1 MLSFRIIK
9 QTPDLLI
16 IREQNSYAV
25 KIATVCVLLILFSG
39 SIILLRDWTQYSY
52 ITMEKF
58 IFSWIHETEIS
69 TRLIVAMGVFLLAS
83 IGFIFVLFI
92 LVLVFSFYFWLV
104 FNLTYEDNYLLC
116 KKNNVFKIFQTNI
129 LFFYNYEKLIRAFDL
144 SRITGLELD
153 TYRVYDADYDGFYY
167 SSPSKRFSL
176 YLLFLEEERYFLAN
190 ARELHNEMGLLDMG
204 RIILNF
210 LDLPLGEFDLPLGTC
225 DHVNSNLPK
234 N

>member
-16 IREQNSYAV
+16 IRKQNSYAV
-25 KIATVCVLLILFSG
+25 KIAIVCVLLNLFSG
-39 SIILLRDWTQYSY
+39 SIGSIILLWDLTQVSY

-69 TRLIVAMGVFLLAS
+69 TRSIVAMGVLLLGL
-83 IGFIFVLFI
+83 IGFIFILFH
-92 LVLVFSFYFWLV
+92 LVLVFSSYFWVV
-104 FNLTYEDNYLLC
+104 FNLTEDNYLLC
-116 KKNNVFKIFQTNI
+116 KKNNVFKKFETNI
-129 LFFYNYEKLIRAFDL
+129 LIFYNYEKRIRAFDL

-153 TYRVYDADYDGFYY
+153 TYRGHDDGY
-167 SSPSKRFSL
+167 SPSISL
-176 YLLFLEEERYFLAN
+176 YLLFLEEERYFLAS
-190 ARELHNEMGLLDMG
+190 ARELHNGMGLLDMG